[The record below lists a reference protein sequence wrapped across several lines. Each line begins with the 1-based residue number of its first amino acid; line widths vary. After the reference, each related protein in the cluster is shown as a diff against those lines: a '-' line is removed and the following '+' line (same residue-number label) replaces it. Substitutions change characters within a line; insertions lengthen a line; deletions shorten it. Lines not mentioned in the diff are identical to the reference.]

1 VTPGAQTGKRS
12 GSGATATKLVI
23 DTFRRNRLIPVIVID
38 DVQHAVPLARALEE
52 AGLPCAEITFR
63 TPSALKALEKI
74 STECP
79 NVLVG
84 AGTVLT
90 PKQAGDARAA
100 GAKFV
105 VAPGFGAAMVDYC
118 VEHDIPVFPGVATP
132 TELEF
137 ALSRGLT
144 VMKFF
149 PAESL
154 GGIAYLK
161 SMSAPYGGVEFL
173 PSGGIGL
180 TNMATYLANP
190 RIVAVGGSW
199 MAPADWIS
207 DAQFDRIRGEVRKS
221 VKAARAVKQEG
232 K

>member
-1 VTPGAQTGKRS
+1 MPTRPTTAGRSDSRLTPQEIVERLRT
-12 GSGATATKLVI
+12 I
-23 DTFRRNRLIPVIVID
+23 RLIPVIVID
-38 DVQHAVPLARALEE
+38 DVARAVPLARALEE
-52 AGLPCAEITFR
+52 GGLPCAEVTFR
-63 TPSALKALEKI
+63 TPRALAALEKI
-74 STECP
+74 SKECP
-79 NVLVG
+79 SVLLG

-90 PKQAGDARAA
+90 ARQAADARSA

-118 VEHDIPVFPGVATP
+118 VENDIPVFPGVATP

-137 ALSRGLT
+137 ALCRGLS
-144 VMKFF
+144 VVKFF

-161 SMSAPYGGVEFL
+161 AMSAPYGDVGFL

-180 TNMATYLANP
+180 SNMGAYLANP
-190 RIVAVGGSW
+190 RVVAVGGSW

-207 DAQFDRIRGEVRKS
+207 GGQFDRIRDEVRKS
-221 VKAARAVKQEG
+221 VEAARSVRPES
-232 K
+232 

>member
-1 VTPGAQTGKRS
+1 LKSVVES
-12 GSGATATKLVI
+12 
-23 DTFRRNRLIPVIVID
+23 FRKSRLIPVIVID
-38 DVQHAVPLARALEE
+38 DPRHAVPLARALEE
-52 AGLPCAEITFR
+52 GGLPCAEITFR
-63 TPSALKALEKI
+63 TPRALEALEKI

-90 PKQAGDARAA
+90 PMQAADARRA

-118 VEHDIPVFPGVATP
+118 LENGIPVFPGIATP

-137 ALSRGLT
+137 GLCRGLS
-144 VMKFF
+144 VMKLF

-161 SMSAPYGGVEFL
+161 AMSAPYGDVEFL

-180 TNMATYLANP
+180 SNVAAYLSSP
-190 RIVAVGGSW
+190 RVVACGGSW
-199 MAPADWIS
+199 MAPADWIG
-207 DAQFDRIRGEVRKS
+207 AEQFDRIRDEVRKS
-221 VKAARAVKQEG
+221 VAAAQAVSKER
-232 K
+232 

>member
-1 VTPGAQTGKRS
+1 MQTVVER
-12 GSGATATKLVI
+12 
-23 DTFRRNRLIPVIVID
+23 FRKTRLIPVIVID
-38 DVQHAVPLARALEE
+38 DPQHAVPLARALEE
-52 AGLPCAEITFR
+52 GGLPCAEITFR
-63 TPSALKALEKI
+63 TPRALEALEKI

-90 PKQAGDARAA
+90 PMQAADARKA

-118 VEHDIPVFPGVATP
+118 VEHDIPVFPGIATP

-137 ALSRGLT
+137 ALNRGLS

-154 GGIAYLK
+154 GGIVYLK
-161 SMSAPYGGVEFL
+161 AMSAPYGDVEFL
-173 PSGGIGL
+173 PSGGIGVS
-180 TNMATYLANP
+180 NVAAYLSSP
-190 RIVAVGGSW
+190 RVVACGGSW
-199 MAPADWIS
+199 MAPADWIR
-207 DAQFDRIRGEVRKS
+207 AGQFDRIRDEVRKS
-221 VKAARAVKQEG
+221 VTAAQAVSKERS
-232 K
+232 

>member
-1 VTPGAQTGKRS
+1 MQTVVAS
-12 GSGATATKLVI
+12 
-23 DTFRRNRLIPVIVID
+23 FRKNRLIPVIVID
-38 DVQHAVPLARALEE
+38 DARQAVPLAHALEE
-52 AGLPCAEITFR
+52 GGLPCAEITFR
-63 TPSALKALEKI
+63 TPRALEALEKI

-90 PKQAGDARAA
+90 PVQAADAVRA

-105 VAPGFGAAMVDYC
+105 VAPGFGAEMVDYC
-118 VEHDIPVFPGVATP
+118 VEHDIPVFPGIATP

-137 ALSRGLT
+137 ALSRGLS

-161 SMSAPYGGVEFL
+161 AISAPYGNVEFL
-173 PSGGIGL
+173 PSGGIAL
-180 TNMATYLANP
+180 SNVAAYLSSP
-190 RIVAVGGSW
+190 RVVACGGSW

-207 DAQFDRIRGEVRKS
+207 AGQFDRIRDEVRKS
-221 VKAARAVKQEG
+221 VDAAQAVRKER
-232 K
+232 

>member
-1 VTPGAQTGKRS
+1 MTAGAKTGGRAR
-12 GSGATATKLVI
+12 SGATATQRVVESLRK
-23 DTFRRNRLIPVIVID
+23 NRLIPVIVID
-38 DVQHAVPLARALEE
+38 DVRQAVPLARALEE
-52 AGLPCAEITFR
+52 GGLPCAEITFR
-63 TPSALKALEKI
+63 TPRALEALEKI
-74 STECP
+74 SAECP

-90 PKQAGDARAA
+90 PAQAADASSA
-100 GAKFV
+100 GARFV

-118 VEHDIPVFPGVATP
+118 VEHDIPVFPGIATP

-137 ALSRGLT
+137 ALSRGIL

-161 SMSAPYGGVEFL
+161 SMAAPYGGVEFL

-180 TNMATYLANP
+180 SNVAAYLASP
-190 RIVAVGGSW
+190 RVVACGGSW
-199 MAPADWIS
+199 MAPADWIN
-207 DAQFDRIRGEVRKS
+207 AGQFDRIQGEVRKS
-221 VKAARAVKQEG
+221 VDAARAVKQEPR
-232 K
+232 